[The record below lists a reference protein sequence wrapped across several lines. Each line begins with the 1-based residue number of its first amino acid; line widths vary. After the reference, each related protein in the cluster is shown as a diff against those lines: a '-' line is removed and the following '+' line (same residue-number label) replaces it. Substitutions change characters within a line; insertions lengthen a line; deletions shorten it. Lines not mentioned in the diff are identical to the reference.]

1 MSIIRPCH
9 SSYHRWKVKSKGYY
23 ALSHLW
29 GNAKDFP
36 YWDVGTFITQ
46 DKHPVDPIPMRPEK
60 RETLLALLKQHPD
73 TYWWIDVLCA
83 RTDTPLVIMGDIYKH
98 AKACYAMLDCAP
110 ELITRIWKNANY
122 FNALRETYERFIS
135 GMCDES
141 KNVHVM
147 FDESQTFK
155 MTAIRSIAEKHS
167 WVLDTLCSLFQSS
180 WFDRVWTLQEIAL
193 PAKTIM
199 ISEQCGFAT
208 IEHQISFD
216 LLSGFLYNLDADSD
230 CIDFLSG
237 LVDEKMSLALNA
249 LAKKFWTIWVT
260 TANTTDLTINP
271 SVDPACKAIELLNK
285 MDALGKCQRTCMD
298 PKDYVYG
305 VLGLLRVHVPRMD
318 DRKQVWTMFLSA
330 LDDHLNALPTSLDT
344 GEKLLT
350 LSEHASDFDLALAK
364 DMGDVY
370 DGLLQ
375 NNIDWKAVHEAMYEF
390 SA

>member
-1 MSIIRPCH
+1 MTHGSNKDRMTTLFQNAFKSTLHKERSMLYKNNDFILLHVASNSETMSIIRPCH

-98 AKACYAMLDCAP
+98 SRACYAMLDCAP

-122 FNALRETYERFIS
+122 FIALRETYERFIS

-167 WVLDTLCSLFQSS
+167 WVLDALCSLFQSS

-237 LVDEKMSLALNA
+237 IYVLSPLASC
-249 LAKKFWTIWVT
+249 I
-260 TANTTDLTINP
+260 
-271 SVDPACKAIELLNK
+271 S
-285 MDALGKCQRTCMD
+285 
-298 PKDYVYG
+298 
-305 VLGLLRVHVPRMD
+305 
-318 DRKQVWTMFLSA
+318 
-330 LDDHLNALPTSLDT
+330 
-344 GEKLLT
+344 LT
-350 LSEHASDFDLALAK
+350 L
-364 DMGDVY
+364 Y
-370 DGLLQ
+370 Q
-375 NNIDWKAVHEAMYEF
+375 NIR
-390 SA
+390 SCG

>member
-1 MSIIRPCH
+1 MLYKNNDFILLHVASNSETMSIIRPCH

-237 LVDEKMSLALNA
+237 ICLIPTCKLY
-249 LAKKFWTIWVT
+249 F
-260 TANTTDLTINP
+260 TDFVSKHQVLWMKRCHLRLMP
-271 SVDPACKAIELLNK
+271 W
-285 MDALGKCQRTCMD
+285 QRSF
-298 PKDYVYG
+298 
-305 VLGLLRVHVPRMD
+305 GL
-318 DRKQVWTMFLSA
+318 S
-330 LDDHLNALPTSLDT
+330 
-344 GEKLLT
+344 G
-350 LSEHASDFDLALAK
+350 
-364 DMGDVY
+364 
-370 DGLLQ
+370 
-375 NNIDWKAVHEAMYEF
+375 
-390 SA
+390 

>member
-1 MSIIRPCH
+1 M
-9 SSYHRWKVKSKGYY
+9 
-23 ALSHLW
+23 
-29 GNAKDFP
+29 
-36 YWDVGTFITQ
+36 
-46 DKHPVDPIPMRPEK
+46 
-60 RETLLALLKQHPD
+60 
-73 TYWWIDVLCA
+73 
-83 RTDTPLVIMGDIYKH
+83 
-98 AKACYAMLDCAP
+98 
-110 ELITRIWKNANY
+110 
-122 FNALRETYERFIS
+122 
-135 GMCDES
+135 
-141 KNVHVM
+141 
-147 FDESQTFK
+147 
-155 MTAIRSIAEKHS
+155 
-167 WVLDTLCSLFQSS
+167 
-180 WFDRVWTLQEIAL
+180 
-193 PAKTIM
+193 
-199 ISEQCGFAT
+199 
-208 IEHQISFD
+208 
-216 LLSGFLYNLDADSD
+216 
-230 CIDFLSG
+230 
-237 LVDEKMSLALNA
+237 DEKMSLALNA